1 MKRIGYSKIVVNCA
15 SKFLKYMKFS
25 FVLKSLFL
33 LILLNGSFK
42 TYAQCFEIE
51 SILIDACSS
60 GAATNDE
67 GLNEMVRFK
76 VGSAAINTS
85 TINVVWPNAAN
96 SWTGLLQNPTT
107 ASKVATLNA
116 GIASLGGCGQLLEPV
131 GGVLPANAKVL
142 LITSYNF
149 SITANVFG
157 ALTNDIYILFQ
168 NNPANIS
175 GNFANYG
182 TTGTLL
188 RTLTISFG
196 ACSDSVTY
204 DKSLLIDATG
214 APAAGDGASVEFTT
228 TGAPTYTNYGCVA
241 PIDLFIVDAG
251 SPVNACPG
259 DIIALTGTAQGQSS
273 VAWTSAGGGTF
284 SNSAA
289 LSTNYTVPAS
299 ATGTIVLTLTA
310 INTANSCGSALTIFD
325 TVTITINS
333 TVTPTFA
340 PVAAICSG
348 QALTALPT
356 TSTNGIVGTWLPALD
371 NTATTTYTFT
381 PNTGQCAVTTTLL
394 ITVNPST
401 IPAFAPVAAICSG
414 QALTALPTTST
425 NGIVGVWTPSLNNSA
440 TTTYTF
446 TPNSGQCA
454 VTTTLIITVN
464 SASTIPTF
472 APVAAI
478 CAGQA
483 LTALPTTSTN
493 GIVGVW
499 SPALDNTST
508 TTYTFTPNAGQCAV
522 VTTLSIT
529 VNASTIPTF
538 APVAAICAGQVLTAL
553 PTTSTN
559 GIVGVWSPALNNTA
573 TTTYTFAPNAGQCA
587 VATTLII
594 TVNSASTIPT
604 FAPVAAICAGQTLAA
619 LPATSTNGIVGVW
632 SPALNNTAT
641 TTYTFTPNSGQCA
654 VATILIITV
663 NAASTIPTFAPVA
676 AICAGQILAALPTTS
691 TNGIVGVWSP
701 ALNNAATT
709 TYTFTPNAGQCAV
722 TTTLSITVNSAST
735 LPTFAPITAVCSGQ
749 TLAAL
754 PTTSTNGIVG
764 VWSPALNNTATTTYT
779 FTPNPGQCAVT
790 NTLIITINPII
801 VPTFNAIPAICAG
814 QTLTALPTTS
824 SNGIVGTW
832 APALNNTT
840 TTTYSFTPSAGQCAS
855 TKTLIIVV
863 TPLITPTFTPI
874 AAVCSGQVLSALPTT
889 SNNGIVGSW
898 APVLNNTT
906 TTTYTFTPNAGQ
918 CATAAT
924 LQIVITPKATPIF
937 ASVAAICSGQTLTAL
952 PTTSS
957 NGIVGTWAP
966 ALNNT
971 ATTTYTFTPAVGQ
984 CAVAITLRITVNAA
998 TIIPT
1003 FNPIA
1008 PICSGQTLAPL
1019 PTTSINGIVGSWTPA
1034 LNTST
1039 TTTYTFTPNPGQC
1052 AVSKSLTITVNAPS
1066 ILPSFNPIAPIC
1078 EGQVLAPLPTN
1089 STNGI
1094 IGTWSP
1100 ALNTT
1105 ATTVYTFTPNIGQCA
1120 LRAVLTISVTPKI
1133 VPDFP
1138 ANYHFCS
1145 GAAVP
1150 TLGLVSPNG
1159 IHGTW
1164 FPAIIDNS
1172 NSGTYVFTPNAGE
1185 CAKPITL
1192 IVTIT
1197 DNTTNT
1203 QNHFIC
1209 LDALGN
1215 ALSTVTIATGLSA
1228 TNYTFTWTFDGVA
1241 FVNNSGSY
1249 STSQAGT
1256 YVVVATDMLTGCT
1269 KTILANVQEIP
1280 AATATVA
1287 VGNDF
1292 EDQQQII
1299 VTVIGGL
1306 GNYEYQLNNGLFQ
1319 SSNVFVITEG
1329 GEYTVTVR
1337 DNAGCN
1343 NFELPVLALNYPKY
1357 FTPNDDGYHDTWN
1370 INDLPHPGT
1379 AIISI
1384 FDRYGKLLKQIAP
1397 SGVGWDGIY
1406 NGKPIPS
1413 SDYWFK
1419 LLYENQQGVPKEF
1432 RGHFSLKR

>member
-1 MKRIGYSKIVVNCA
+1 MKRIGNSKIVVNCA

-33 LILLNGSFK
+33 MILLNGSCK

-60 GAATNDE
+60 SSSTNDE

-76 VGSAAINTS
+76 VGPVAINTS

-96 SWTGLLQNPTT
+96 SWTGLLQNATT

-168 NNPANIS
+168 NNPANVT

-214 APAAGDGASVEFTT
+214 APAAGDGASVEFTAAGT
-228 TGAPTYTNYGCVA
+228 PTYTNYGCVA
-241 PIDLFIVDAG
+241 PIDLFLVDAG
-251 SPVNACPG
+251 TPVNACPG
-259 DIIALTGTAQGQSS
+259 DTIALTGTAQGQSS
-273 VAWTSAGGGTF
+273 VAWTSVGGGTF
-284 SNSAA
+284 ANAAA
-289 LSTNYTVPAS
+289 LSTNYVVPAS

-310 INTANSCGSALTIFD
+310 TNTANSCGSALTIFD

-333 TVTPTFA
+333 TVT
-340 PVAAICSG
+340 
-348 QALTALPT
+348 
-356 TSTNGIVGTWLPALD
+356 
-371 NTATTTYTFT
+371 
-381 PNTGQCAVTTTLL
+381 
-394 ITVNPST
+394 
-401 IPAFAPVAAICSG
+401 PAFAPVAAICSG

-425 NGIVGVWTPSLNNSA
+425 NGIVGVW
-440 TTTYTF
+440 
-446 TPNSGQCA
+446 
-454 VTTTLIITVN
+454 
-464 SASTIPTF
+464 
-472 APVAAI
+472 
-478 CAGQA
+478 
-483 LTALPTTSTN
+483 
-493 GIVGVW
+493 
-499 SPALDNTST
+499 SPALNNAST

-522 VTTLSIT
+522 ATTLSIT
-529 VNASTIPTF
+529 VNPSTIPTF
-538 APVAAICAGQVLTAL
+538 APVAAI
-553 PTTSTN
+553 
-559 GIVGVWSPALNNTA
+559 
-573 TTTYTFAPNAGQCA
+573 
-587 VATTLII
+587 
-594 TVNSASTIPT
+594 
-604 FAPVAAICAGQTLAA
+604 
-619 LPATSTNGIVGVW
+619 
-632 SPALNNTAT
+632 
-641 TTYTFTPNSGQCA
+641 
-654 VATILIITV
+654 
-663 NAASTIPTFAPVA
+663 
-676 AICAGQILAALPTTS
+676 
-691 TNGIVGVWSP
+691 
-701 ALNNAATT
+701 
-709 TYTFTPNAGQCAV
+709 
-722 TTTLSITVNSAST
+722 
-735 LPTFAPITAVCSGQ
+735 CSGQ

-779 FTPNPGQCAVT
+779 FTPNAGQCAVAATMIITVNSASTIPTFAPVAAICSGQTLAALPTTSTNGIVGVWSPALNNTATTTYTFTPNAGQCAVATTMIITVNSASTIPTFAPVAAICSGQILSALPMTSTNGIVGVWSPALNNTATTTYTFTPNAGQCAVATTMIITVNSPSTIPTFAPVAAICAGQTLAALPTTSTNGIVGVWSPALNNTATTTYTFTPNAGQCAVT
-790 NTLIITINPII
+790 NTLTITVNSIT
-801 VPTFNAIPAICAG
+801 VPTFNAISAICAG
-814 QTLTALPTTS
+814 QTLAALPTIS
-824 SNGIVGTW
+824 NNGIVGVW
-832 APALNNTT
+832 SPALNNTT
-840 TTTYSFTPSAGQCAS
+840 TTTYTFTPNSGQCAT
-855 TKTLIIVV
+855 TKTLIITVN
-863 TPLITPTFTPI
+863 PLITPTFTPI
-874 AAVCSGQVLSALPTT
+874 AAVCSGQVLPALPTT
-889 SNNGIVGSW
+889 STNGIVGIWSP
-898 APVLNNTT
+898 AINNTA
-906 TTTYTFTPNAGQ
+906 TTTYTFTPTAGQ
-918 CATAAT
+918 CATTTT
-924 LQIVITPKATPIF
+924 LQVIITPKVTPTF
-937 ASVAAICSGQTLTAL
+937 PSVPAICSGQLLTAL
-952 PTTSS
+952 PNTSS

-966 ALNNT
+966 PLNNI

-984 CAVAITLRITVNAA
+984 CAVSTTLSITVNSA

-1003 FNPIA
+1003 FNTIP
-1008 PICSGQTLAPL
+1008 PICRGQTLAPL
-1019 PTTSINGIVGSWTPA
+1019 PTTSTNGIVGSWTPS
-1034 LNTST
+1034 LNTSA

-1052 AVSKSLTITVNAPS
+1052 AVSKSMTITVNAPN
-1066 ILPSFNPIAPIC
+1066 ILPSFNAIAPIC
-1078 EGQVLAPLPTN
+1078 EGQVLAPLPTT

-1100 ALNTT
+1100 AVNTT
-1105 ATTVYTFTPNIGQCA
+1105 TTTVYTFTPNIGQCA
-1120 LRAVLTISVTPKI
+1120 VPAILTIAVTPKSI
-1133 VPDFP
+1133 PDFP
-1138 ANYHFCS
+1138 TNYHFCS
-1145 GAAVP
+1145 GATVP
-1150 TLGLVSPNG
+1150 SLGSVSPNG

-1164 FPAIIDNS
+1164 FPATIDNS

-1185 CAKPITL
+1185 CAKPTTL

-1215 ALSTVTIATGLSA
+1215 ALSSVTIVTGLST
-1228 TNYTFTWTFDGVA
+1228 TNYTFAWTFDGVA

-1256 YVVVATDMLTGCT
+1256 YVVVATDILTGCT
-1269 KTILANVQEIP
+1269 KTIIANVQDIP
-1280 AATATVA
+1280 AATATA
-1287 VGNDF
+1287 TVGNDF

-1319 SSNVFVITEG
+1319 TSNVFVITEG
-1329 GEYTVTVR
+1329 GEYVVTVR
-1337 DNAGCN
+1337 DNSGCN
-1343 NFELPVLALNYPKY
+1343 NFELNVTALNYPKY

-1370 INDLPHPGT
+1370 ISDLPYPET

-1397 SGVGWDGIY
+1397 NGLGWDGMY
-1406 NGKPIPS
+1406 NGTPIPS